1 MTSAAPAGLILA
13 GGLSRRMGGGD
24 KGLHRLGGETIL
36 ARIAQ
41 RLALQ
46 VSPLLLNANGPAERF
61 GLDLPVVMDTLP
73 GNPGPLAGILAGL
86 DHLAREA
93 YAVRFLLTVPSD
105 CPFLPRDLA
114 MRLAA
119 AAGETGA
126 AYAVSGGRE
135 HPVFGLWPVA
145 SRDALRRLLVEE
157 DERRMMNWAR
167 HSGAVPVEWPAAP
180 LDPFLNLNTPDDLLA
195 AERLLAAYPAL

>member
-24 KGLHRLGGETIL
+24 KGLQRLGGETIL

-41 RLALQ
+41 RLAPQ
-46 VSPLLLNANGPAERF
+46 VSPLLLNANGPAARF
-61 GLDLPVVMDTLP
+61 GLDLPVVADTLP
-73 GNPGPLAGILAGL
+73 GNPGPLAGILAGF
-86 DHLAREA
+86 DHLAREVPGA
-93 YAVRFLLTVPSD
+93 RFLLTVPSD

-114 MRLAA
+114 ARLGAA
-119 AAGETGA
+119 AQGSGA

-135 HPVFGLWPVA
+135 HPVVGLWPVA

-157 DERRMMNWAR
+157 DERRMMRWAR
-167 HSGAVPVEWPAAP
+167 HSGAVPVEWPQAP
-180 LDPFLNLNTPDDLLA
+180 VDPFLNLNSPEDLRA